1 MSSVLAGQVIVETR
15 ATGAGRSGDNNLG
28 VVVRGR
34 VIDVGV
40 DAGRLRYLAAA
51 PPDRRGSFSGSGLPF
66 ASSAQAFF
74 NSPNQGQAEVR
85 TDGTFEIRLA
95 RHPNSYYS
103 GIGTVLVPPCVH
115 VAYKCRG
122 RPYRAVV
129 QIEDAA
135 VPFRLLTYPSGRSGP
150 MFYHVPEQ
158 PARTQ
163 EAILR
168 STAFPEDNVQ
178 PADFWHRNYADPTL
192 IARVTAV
199 PSIL

>member
-1 MSSVLAGQVIVETR
+1 MSSVQAGQVVVETR
-15 ATGAGRSGDNNLG
+15 ATGGGDDDDLG

-34 VIDVGV
+34 VMDAGV

-51 PPDRRGSFSGSGLPF
+51 PPDRRGSFAGSGMPF
-66 ASSAQAFF
+66 ASSAQAFY
-74 NSPNQGQAEVR
+74 NSPNQGQAAVGN
-85 TDGTFEIRLA
+85 DGTFELRLA

-115 VAYKCRG
+115 VAYRCRG
-122 RPYRAVV
+122 RPYRALIKIV
-129 QIEDAA
+129 DTA

-168 STAFPEDNVQ
+168 STAFPADNVQ
-178 PADFWHRNYADPTL
+178 PADFWHRNYTDPTL
-192 IARVTAV
+192 MVRTSVT
-199 PSIL
+199 SIL